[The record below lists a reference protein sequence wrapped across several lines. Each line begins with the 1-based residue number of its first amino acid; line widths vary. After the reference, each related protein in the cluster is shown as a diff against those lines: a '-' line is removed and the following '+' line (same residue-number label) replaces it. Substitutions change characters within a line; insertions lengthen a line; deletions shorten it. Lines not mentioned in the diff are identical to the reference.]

1 MSPAPTRRAA
11 TADPPRF
18 SMGTSLHHA
27 SPLRRRRR
35 SSGEGAP
42 WQHGFYICHGDKM
55 TRSVSPKAR
64 LRGAHLSTPAE
75 QNRVLKIPLVPAEGS
90 RLWRQTNL
98 KPGPLLPVQDN
109 HSWLPSR
116 QCFDNAGRGFSV
128 LPAPSPGGS
137 VGDGET
143 RCDFPPL
150 SRRGMAK
157 SVKLVPQPA
166 MRSVCGAA
174 ASGNPWQSR
183 VRKIA

>member
-1 MSPAPTRRAA
+1 
-11 TADPPRF
+11 
-18 SMGTSLHHA
+18 
-27 SPLRRRRR
+27 
-35 SSGEGAP
+35 
-42 WQHGFYICHGDKM
+42 M

-75 QNRVLKIPLVPAEGS
+75 QNKVLKIPLVPAEGS

-98 KPGPLLPVQDN
+98 KPGTPVARSGN

-116 QCFDNAGRGFSV
+116 KCFDNAGRGFSL
-128 LPAPSPGGS
+128 LPALSPGDS
-137 VGDGET
+137 VADGET

-166 MRSVCGAA
+166 IRSVCGAA
-174 ASGNPWQSR
+174 ASGTLAKPCEENRMISQQNISASTPMGERWFPAEPPFASGRLVHQAYFSTALWEAQPAPDR
-183 VRKIA
+183 TLTFC